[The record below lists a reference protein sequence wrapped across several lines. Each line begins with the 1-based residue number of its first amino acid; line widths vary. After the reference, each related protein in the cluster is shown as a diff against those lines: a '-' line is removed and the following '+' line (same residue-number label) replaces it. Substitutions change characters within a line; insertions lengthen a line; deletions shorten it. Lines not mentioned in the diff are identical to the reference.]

1 MLQSNIQMSYFI
13 KQVKSIVLS
22 MVIKRDKVAQSYETS
37 LEAIKA
43 ADKYINTIDY
53 GHLWDSYVKFDR
65 DILEAAGLDRNLL
78 SWYEGD
84 KNNIPRAMRDKVV
97 QLQKEKI
104 ISSYVEENDYYRMLA
119 GQPPFAETEADWVYV
134 PENVY
139 GIPTDIPI
147 HKLSVEYVNYLR
159 SSGLL
164 SDIIKANPKKGY
176 LNYLS
181 DRAINYYTARTA
193 SNFDILYVDTNKL
206 ETNIYSDFRIFYDKA
221 RAYYMI
227 SMYNKEYADM
237 FVWYDEFIGF
247 AILIMAIQRLVAN
260 IYKQGLTRDFY
271 DVELIKYLFKSYSIP
286 YIDTMDLK
294 YQINLAKSLNVLLQ
308 YKSTDRVLYDVSYLL
323 GFHNVNIYR
332 YYLVKN
338 HRLDNDGHPIFVYDE
353 ITEED
358 GTITKKPVYP
368 HMYTFHFQQINLK
381 EKDINTA
388 LTDTRNTMD
397 YYSIITEDPYWV
409 DDDELRMKLYESN
422 YNNIITKYMS
432 LDVAFKIV
440 EMMYEVAHTLRMF
453 IDNQKDF
460 KLITINVPKVTAN
473 DISLYDLAIFLCV
486 LGAKKMGLKGSI
498 PIKGYQIP
506 SVYGFN
512 YKANLEKL
520 REDIYN
526 NEGDYTLIDP
536 ELVKYILNMRATSSD
551 DVDRLFSNIT
561 AFRKLISLYLFKTKD
576 KETYYQYK
584 KLYKAILLTEDV
596 QDLYKDYEGN
606 VHQTYESLLKEI
618 NPELYSVYLNILE
631 QQESVDEYIDAIF
644 IKLSTLSIEYKYLSS
659 INRNEMIFEFIMKL
673 IRFFKSYTV
682 DFVNSGIHYF
692 LDDRYLMGLKL
703 MEMYWMSSDMELRDT
718 IFNNGNWY
726 KDYINTIGIGMQVKD
741 DLTIRDWQEIENF
754 LFGNGGTIKF
764 DDKLFI
770 DSEHFVKDEP
780 FWVDYAE
787 FGTDIYLGATDE
799 QGINFKDKMYLDFE
813 IHINMV
819 DKLKIKDIYD
829 MNVKDVISER
839 FRMVDDLQMA
849 ADISLVD
856 KKNNTLSLK
865 DKMYLS
871 FRIEELGGVDKLKLK
886 DIDYIGIID
895 SHSERYE
902 LFDDLFTNKEI
913 FATDKAQNQ
922 INFRDS
928 LHIDIE
934 EDPEEEVAG

>member
-353 ITEED
+353 IIEED

-703 MEMYWMSSDMELRDT
+703 MEVYWMSSDMELRDT

-754 LFGNGGTIKF
+754 LFGNGGTITF

-770 DSEHFVKDEP
+770 GSEHFVKDEP

-813 IHINMV
+813 IIINMV

-839 FRMVDDLQMA
+839 FRMVDDLEMA
-849 ADISLVD
+849 ADLSLVD

-871 FRIEELGGVDKLKLK
+871 FRIEELGGRDKLKLK
-886 DIDYIGIID
+886 DIDYTGIID

-902 LFDDLFTNKEI
+902 LLDDLITNKEI

-934 EDPEEEVAG
+934 EEPEEEVAG